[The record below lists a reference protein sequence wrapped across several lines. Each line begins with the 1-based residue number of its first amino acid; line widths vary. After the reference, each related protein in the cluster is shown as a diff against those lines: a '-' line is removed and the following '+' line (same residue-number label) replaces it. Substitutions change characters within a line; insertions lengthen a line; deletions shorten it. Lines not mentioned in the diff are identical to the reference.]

1 MELKNKEL
9 FQRIEKGEKRK
20 IVDKITNNKMRGI
33 KTAS

>member
-20 IVDKITNNKMRGI
+20 IVNKITNNKI
-33 KTAS
+33 

>member
-20 IVDKITNNKMRGI
+20 IVDKITSNKI
-33 KTAS
+33 

>member
-20 IVDKITNNKMRGI
+20 IVDKITNNKM
-33 KTAS
+33 